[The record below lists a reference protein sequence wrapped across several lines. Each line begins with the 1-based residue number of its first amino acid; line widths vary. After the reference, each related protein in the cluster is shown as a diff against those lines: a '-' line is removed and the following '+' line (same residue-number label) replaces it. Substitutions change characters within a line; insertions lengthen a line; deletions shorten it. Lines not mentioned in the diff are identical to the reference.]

1 MSGGYTDRLT
11 DVEHSAEE
19 TGDPLTSILLLQP
32 DNFIYRHWAANTLP
46 QLALS
51 LWTGVNQKGG
61 LQFKSTYFTSERVSG
76 NLLLACDTAYHAR
89 QDLSLLL
96 RDLTPSLAELSSPL
110 SWPGST
116 ETSLQGRLFCPG
128 WTTTCRVA
136 RLTPPP
142 A

>member
-51 LWTGVNQKGG
+51 LWTGINQKGG

-76 NLLLACDTAYHAR
+76 NLLLACDTAYHTR
-89 QDLSLLL
+89 VLQPSLLAWQYGDQ
-96 RDLTPSLAELSSPL
+96 R
-110 SWPGST
+110 PGDVVIPWLDNYL
-116 ETSLQGRLFCPG
+116 EGE
-128 WTTTCRVA
+128 
-136 RLTPPP
+136 
-142 A
+142 